1 MYNTDTP
8 ARAELPSSKQLVR
21 STILAAISAVVLL
34 VAVVLPAEYGIDPTG
49 IGRVLR
55 MTEMGEIKQQLA
67 AEAAADDAAS
77 AAATDTAPDS
87 TPDTAT
93 PAAAAPATPAAS
105 PALASP
111 STGNTASEVATGA
124 SPAQSPAAEWRDE
137 VDFTLTPGEGTEI
150 KLVMTEGAQARYHW
164 VVEGGE
170 VNFDT
175 HGDAPGKSI
184 SYEKGRGVPS
194 DDGVLEAA
202 FTGNH
207 GWYWRNR
214 GKADVKVILRTGGDY
229 QELKRRK

>member
-77 AAATDTAPDS
+77 AAATDAAPDS
-87 TPDTAT
+87 TPGTAT
-93 PAAAAPATPAAS
+93 PAAAAPATP
-105 PALASP
+105 
-111 STGNTASEVATGA
+111 NTANNASEVATGA
-124 SPAQSPAAEWRDE
+124 VPAQSPATEWRDE

-150 KLVMTEGAQARYHW
+150 KLVMTEGAQARYQW